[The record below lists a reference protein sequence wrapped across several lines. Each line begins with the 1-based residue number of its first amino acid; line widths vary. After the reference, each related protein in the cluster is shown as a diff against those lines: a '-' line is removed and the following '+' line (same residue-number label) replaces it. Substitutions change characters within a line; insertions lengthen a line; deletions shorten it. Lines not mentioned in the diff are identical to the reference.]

1 MATKSAL
8 SAFND
13 IMNSINLYY
22 YGPEDVKIIKKACQ
36 AFDDQGVS
44 NKPAPKRV
52 IKKDG
57 SDK

>member
-22 YGPEDVKIIKKACQ
+22 YGPEDVKIIKRACE
-36 AFDDQGVS
+36 AFDDSKQAKS
-44 NKPAPKRV
+44 ATKRV
-52 IKKDG
+52 LKKDG
-57 SDK
+57 SSK